1 LPLAFSA
8 MFSSAAEDNVHASN
22 AKAAVWEKI
31 DFGSLTERR
40 SQAGVLA
47 TTLHAA
53 GTPVSIDG
61 VHFDGATYD
70 GQYGGP
76 ILHVRAG
83 DHVLIKLANDLNEPT
98 NLHFHGL
105 HITPG
110 GRGDNMHVVVLP
122 HTTMQYDF
130 RIPADHPPGLF
141 WFHDHLHGMAEKHV
155 TSGLAGIVL
164 IDGFTEQFGGL
175 EDVPQRLVVL
185 KDYAEPGCTDPK
197 LKAELHCRLLTING
211 QFGGLRTLV
220 PISSSI
226 WRFLVLRCVSS
237 GVMACRPPM
246 QKMQPCSMCCP
257 RDGWMCLSQGRRLVR
272 APSSRSTC
280 RPERAN
286 TS

>member
-1 LPLAFSA
+1 MRPQPPAGRRHLWAALPLAFSA

-197 LKAELHCRLLTING
+197 LKAELHCRLLTIE
-211 QFGGLRTLV
+211 F
-220 PISSSI
+220 
-226 WRFLVLRCVSS
+226 
-237 GVMACRPPM
+237 CRPSPPGGDAALADCEPWC
-246 QKMQPCSMCCP
+246 QFHRPSGGSWCCAAYH
-257 RDGWMCLSQGRRLVR
+257 R
-272 APSSRSTC
+272 A
-280 RPERAN
+280 
-286 TS
+286 